1 MFQCTNSLTQNT
13 TVPEMGQEFS
23 APEMFQML
31 TRWLHSSHAQATTDS
46 GGLWFWSSLVQFTEI
61 IGINLQGL
69 KKRT

>member
-1 MFQCTNSLTQNT
+1 MHKFTHMLTQNT

-31 TRWLHSSHAQATTDS
+31 TRWLHSSHAQATADS
-46 GGLWFWSSLVQFTEI
+46 DGPQLWSRLVQFTGT

-69 KKRT
+69 KKRA